1 MSPVPWF
8 GAGMIGVL
16 GIPGTPGVLGTP
28 GIGVPE
34 TGNRGP
40 SEDYCG
46 SDCSGKCPA
55 MRPAASPVAWLAARL
70 VQWSWCSAMIENSVN
85 LGWTSGH

>member
-1 MSPVPWF
+1 
-8 GAGMIGVL
+8 MIGVL
-16 GIPGTPGVLGTP
+16 WMTGILGIL

-40 SEDYCG
+40 SEDCCG
-46 SDCSGKCPA
+46 SDCSGMC
-55 MRPAASPVAWLAARL
+55 PAASPVDWLAARL